1 VTKEILEKVGFKGEE
16 LNSVKPKK
24 GTGCIRCGGKGL
36 KGRQGIYEVLRI
48 TKDLEEAIL
57 RNEQAPGL
65 LKAARNDGFRTMQ
78 EIGRDFVAKGII
90 SIEEYQ
96 STLNSDVH

>member
-1 VTKEILEKVGFKGEE
+1 
-16 LNSVKPKK
+16 VKPKK
-24 GTGCIRCGGKGL
+24 GTGCIQCGGKGL
-36 KGRQGIYEVLRI
+36 KGRQGIYEVLRV

-65 LKAARNDGFRTMQ
+65 LKAARSDGFRTMQ